1 MKQLKRNIEY
11 IFSEHLIWVILVVLC
26 GAGFFVP
33 NFFSTRNIVNIF
45 WASAPL
51 GCTVL
56 GMFVVMLVSG
66 SDLSLESTFGFAPTL
81 ATMFMVTW
89 FPDYVTPIMAI
100 LITLVTGIIVG
111 LINGLISVKL
121 KVEPFLVTLATMLI
135 MRGIVIY
142 LIPEGVYYLPDGFTF
157 IGKYRIGNLVP
168 FSIIVLV
175 LLYLVGYVITNRTS
189 LGKNMYAIGNN
200 AEAAYVAGI
209 RVERVKIIAFM
220 LAGLFA
226 SIGGLI
232 EVGRLSAVTAD
243 MGEGSIMMVFAGT
256 ILGGTSMAGGQGKIT
271 GIFGAVLVLSII
283 ENLLNLFGVDP
294 SIRQIVYGVILL
306 IAIYLASM
314 QKKIVR
320 SEL

>member
-1 MKQLKRNIEY
+1 MITLRRNINN
-11 IFSEHLIWVILVVLC
+11 IFSEHLIWLILVALC
-26 GAGFFVP
+26 VAGFFVP
-33 NFFSTRNIVNIF
+33 GFFSTRNVVNIF

-56 GMFVVMLVSG
+56 GMFMVMLVSG
-66 SDLSLESTFGFAPTL
+66 LDLSLESTFGFAPTL

-89 FPDYVTPIMAI
+89 LPDYVTPLVAI
-100 LITLVTGIIVG
+100 FITLLTGILVG

-121 KVEPFLVTLATMLI
+121 KVNPFLVTLATMLI
-135 MRGIVIY
+135 MRGIVVY

-157 IGKYRIGNLVP
+157 LGKYRIGNVVP
-168 FSIIVLV
+168 FSIIVLLV
-175 LLYLVGYVITNRTS
+175 LYLLGYVITNRLS
-189 LGKNMYAIGNN
+189 LGKNIYAIGNN

-209 RVERVKIIAFM
+209 RVERVKIITFM

-226 SIGGLI
+226 SIGGII

-243 MGEGSIMMVFAGT
+243 MGEGSIMMVFAAT
-256 ILGGTSMAGGQGKIT
+256 ILGGTSMAGGEGKIT

-294 SIRQIVYGVILL
+294 SIRQIVYGSILL
-306 IAIYLASM
+306 AAIYLASM
-314 QKKIVR
+314 QKKIVK
-320 SEL
+320 

>member
-1 MKQLKRNIEY
+1 MTLLKRNINT
-11 IFSEHLIWVILVVLC
+11 IFSEHLIWVILIVLC

-33 NFFSTRNIVNIF
+33 GFFSTRNVVNIF

-56 GMFVVMLVSG
+56 GMFMVMLVSG
-66 SDLSLESTFGFAPTL
+66 LDLSLESTFGFAPTL

-89 FPDYVTPIMAI
+89 LPDYVTPLVAI
-100 LITLVTGIIVG
+100 FITLITGVLVG

-121 KVEPFLVTLATMLI
+121 KVNPFLVTLATMLI

-157 IGKYRIGNLVP
+157 LGKYRIGNVVP
-168 FSIIVLV
+168 ISIVVLLV
-175 LLYLVGYVITNRTS
+175 LYFLGYIITNRLS
-189 LGKNMYAIGNN
+189 IGKNIYAIGNN

-209 RVERVKIIAFM
+209 RVEWVKIVTFM

-232 EVGRLSAVTAD
+232 EVGRLSAATAD
-243 MGEGSIMMVFAGT
+243 MGEGSIMMVFAAT
-256 ILGGTSMAGGQGKIT
+256 ILGGTSMAGGEGKIT

-283 ENLLNLFGVDP
+283 ENLLNLFGVAP
-294 SIRQIVYGVILL
+294 SIRQIVYGTILL

-314 QKKIVR
+314 QKKIVK
-320 SEL
+320 